1 MNGHQKA
8 LSERLQN
15 QENLHVCFLCP
26 SCCMWTTFCPYQ
38 ETPHQLKQAASNQH
52 FAFWSKGASQNRP
65 RKWRCSALCTSQP
78 PSQSLKSRFSSCSP
92 WHTKGATSSLRC
104 HSPRHADVRQG
115 LAPRQNI
122 RNCAWEAE
130 ESYSTKGIFCVS
142 VFVFFLFFSNEA
154 GNKTSQPCKHTKT
167 CCRQVEVK
175 EQAPCQML
183 LSFQDWAGS
192 SCTHFFP

>member
-15 QENLHVCFLCP
+15 QENLHLCFLCP

-38 ETPHQLKQAASNQH
+38 ETPHQLKQAASSKN

-65 RKWRCSALCTSQP
+65 RKWRRSALCTSQP

-104 HSPRHADVRQG
+104 HSPRHADARQG

-122 RNCAWEAE
+122 RNYAWEAE
-130 ESYSTKGIFCVS
+130 ESYSKKKKKRHFLWFCL
-142 VFVFFLFFSNEA
+142 VFFSAMRLARRHLNHA
-154 GNKTSQPCKHTKT
+154 NTQKHAVGKW
-167 CCRQVEVK
+167 R
-175 EQAPCQML
+175 
-183 LSFQDWAGS
+183 
-192 SCTHFFP
+192 